1 MLHIKVE
8 ILNRRRTFRVSSQG
22 KTAHGSHLR
31 TIGTDADVEATGFE
45 EITREI
51 DRVNVTTTSC
61 ILLVYLVI

>member
-1 MLHIKVE
+1 MNELTEFEVLAPHQSE

-31 TIGTDADVEATGFE
+31 TIADADVEATGFE

-51 DRVNVTTTSC
+51 IESM
-61 ILLVYLVI
+61 